1 MYGYEHYGMGAW
13 GWWWMILVWVIIIVA
28 AIFII
33 KSIVGKGTGSQH
45 HETPLDV
52 LKRRYAAGEITKEQF
67 DQMKK
72 DLTSG

>member
-33 KSIVGKGTGSQH
+33 KSIIGKGTGSRQ

-72 DLTSG
+72 DITSG